1 MFWLHRLNPANKF
14 KEYFQLVQATSPE
27 LKDEVYRLR
36 HRVFCEE
43 LGFWQSSPDERE
55 RDEFDEQS
63 RHLLLRSVKT
73 AASVGCVRLI
83 MVPPEGPQS
92 LLPFEKVFAEAIDRR
107 EFDPSTLP
115 RSSIAEISRLTLACE
130 FRRRRRI
137 EVSMDAARRAFGT
150 PAHPTYPYVQLGLYL
165 GAIALAEHLDIKT
178 LFLITEPRLL
188 AHFKRLGFP
197 VRQIGGPAEYRG
209 LCVLSMANVVDPV
222 RRLPFFMR
230 PLYRVIAREIDEDGR
245 TAPRQWGAFPRPAR
259 LTGQIGPG
267 HVGSR
272 PPFH

>member
-14 KEYFQLVQATSPE
+14 KEYFELVQAISPE
-27 LKDEVYRLR
+27 MKDEVYRLR

-43 LGFWQSSPDERE
+43 LGFWQPSLDGRE

-73 AASVGCVRLI
+73 GASVGCVRLI

-92 LLPFEKVFAEAIDRR
+92 LLPFEKIFAAAIDRR
-107 EFDPSTLP
+107 EFDPATLP
-115 RSSIAEISRLTLACE
+115 RSTIAEISRLTLACE

-137 EVSMDAARRAFGT
+137 EMSGEAAHRAFGT

-165 GAIALAEHLDIKT
+165 GAIALAEQLGIAT

-209 LCVLSMANVVDPV
+209 LCVLSMADVTDPLAD
-222 RRLPFFMR
+222 LPFFMR
-230 PLYRVIAREIDEDGR
+230 PLYRVIARELDEGRR
-245 TAPRQWGAFPRPAR
+245 TAPRQWGTFPRPAR

-267 HVGSR
+267 HAGAR